1 MKVMRGA
8 ITTES
13 GTVMSP
19 QEVHELADELAKNDF
34 EWVATT
40 EFSLGPQD
48 PPSRLRLFFRFF
60 MLRSLRGK
68 KRP

>member
-13 GTVMSP
+13 GTIMSP

-34 EWVATT
+34 EWVPTT
-40 EFSLGPQD
+40 ELSLEPQSS
-48 PPSRLRLFFRFF
+48 PSRLRLFLRLFT
-60 MLRSLRGK
+60 LRSLRAK
-68 KRP
+68 KRR

>member
-34 EWVATT
+34 EWVPAT
-40 EFSLGPQD
+40 ELSLEPQSS
-48 PPSRLRLFFRFF
+48 PSRLRLFLRFF
-60 MLRSLRGK
+60 TFRSLRGK
-68 KRP
+68 RRR